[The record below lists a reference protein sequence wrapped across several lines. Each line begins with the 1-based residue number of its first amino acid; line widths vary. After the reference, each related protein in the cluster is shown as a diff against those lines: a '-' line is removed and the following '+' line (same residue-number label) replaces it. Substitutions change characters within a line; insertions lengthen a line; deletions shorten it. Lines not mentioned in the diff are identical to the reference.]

1 MTIEIT
7 PPPAVSRR
15 EIVEAAERI
24 IGEVGAERF
33 STGLLLDGGSS
44 PSIGAVY
51 RHFSDRVHIMVA
63 VRAENG
69 KRMLDRI
76 DQAVL
81 LQHRDV
87 ASEDLFHDAVA
98 SLYRLRPSMR
108 HLRPGGE
115 DSDAWWWAL
124 ARSLHLAMGNSDRR
138 RTTQVVRLHGAMV
151 HAAFALDPEGDAS
164 MLSQALDWL
173 RSAVR
178 EARDAALEG
187 VTRRSAASRAIGGP
201 GYISVSDLSP
211 GVDAV

>member
-1 MTIEIT
+1 MSVEIT

-24 IGEVGAERF
+24 IGDVGAERF
-33 STGLLLDGGSS
+33 TTGLLLDGDTSATIGS
-44 PSIGAVY
+44 VY
-51 RHFSDRVHIMVA
+51 RHFADRVHIIVA

-69 KRMLDRI
+69 RRMLDRI
-76 DQAVL
+76 NQAVL

-138 RTTQVVRLHGAMV
+138 RTTQVVRLHAAMV
-151 HAAFALDPEGDAS
+151 HAAFALDPEGDAA
-164 MLSQALDWL
+164 MLAQALGWL
-173 RSAVR
+173 RDAVR
-178 EARDAALEG
+178 EARDAALDEVARHG
-187 VTRRSAASRAIGGP
+187 SGARGFDGSGYAAAGL
-201 GYISVSDLSP
+201 LSP
-211 GVDAV
+211 VVDAV